1 MPVLKSAKTSFEIGK
16 TRFGVGRKQFWG
28 CQKPVLESRKTGF
41 EIGKKQFWSRQKPVL
56 NREKLFMKSE
66 KTGLQIGK
74 NRFWNRQK
82 PVLKTARTGFG
93 VGRNHFFCALYIK
106 RGVADGGYSASS
118 FKILIF
124 LTKIAHGNRPTNFIS
139 HQFFRTFKKEKGSV
153 IIHDVVAL
161 NR

>member
-56 NREKLFMKSE
+56 NREKLFMQSK
-66 KTGLQIGK
+66 KTGLEIGK

-93 VGRNHFFCALYIK
+93 VGRNHFFVHFISREGL
-106 RGVADGGYSASS
+106 RMVVTPLHL

-124 LTKIAHGNRPTNFIS
+124 LTKIAHGNRPTNLIS